1 MNTSTHDK
9 LKAVKQSF
17 RFRMNGVASQSMR
30 EKGVTYKIN
39 WGIPLPELKEM
50 AAEYGQ
56 DYDLAIE
63 LWKEDIRECQI
74 MATFIMP
81 PERMSDDLVEVWM
94 ERVRTQEMA
103 EILAFNLLRY
113 LKEAWSYAF
122 QWIAADNAMYQLCG
136 YNLLSCLFAKGQT
149 PDERQKQE
157 FIDQARTALQD
168 KDLSVKHAAYNAV
181 IRFCSLGA
189 SYEKSAEKEFKDLNI
204 L

>member
-1 MNTSTHDK
+1 
-9 LKAVKQSF
+9 
-17 RFRMNGVASQSMR
+17 
-30 EKGVTYKIN
+30 
-39 WGIPLPELKEM
+39 
-50 AAEYGQ
+50 
-56 DYDLAIE
+56 
-63 LWKEDIRECQI
+63 
-74 MATFIMP
+74 
-81 PERMSDDLVEVWM
+81 
-94 ERVRTQEMA
+94 MA